1 MNKKYTNMLLIG
13 AGVGL
18 ICFMAYQALSGA
30 FSSGKVY
37 YKPDDTVVHAE
48 GNVEQTAQNYNA
60 LGFRLISR
68 SENMCVSPNMIA
80 SNLGFYYEGAVDE
93 GREEAATML
102 GSDENVKENHA
113 ALLNALQKGARPTY
127 DGYFSGLFMD
137 KNTKPKETFVNS
149 APFYKAYFETSDF
162 YDFAGTR
169 DKINAA
175 ANELSGGKITRAVN
189 EVYPKSSMI
198 FVSALSVKEEFSDDV
213 GQVTEETKEVNGQ
226 RVAYYNIEKARVSL
240 YEDDNA
246 LFVSIPLKNGYDY
259 EVIMSQ
265 NDINALT
272 LADIKSYRDRAT
284 ESVVAIALPKPKEE
298 QYHEL
303 KDTLKNAGFSA
314 AFDKT
319 TIIMNLTDSV
329 KVKVDKIDHSV
340 NFELMAGQEGSVN
353 GSVAKSVN
361 IDKPYYFMLSHRETG
376 CKTIMGKKTL

>member
-1 MNKKYTNMLLIG
+1 MNKKYANILLIG
-13 AGVGL
+13 AGLGL

-30 FSSGKVY
+30 FSAGKVY
-37 YKPDDTVVHAE
+37 YKPDDTVVEAE
-48 GNVEQTAQNYNA
+48 GNVEQTVQNYNA

-80 SNLGFYYEGAVDE
+80 SNLGFYFEGAVDE
-93 GREEAATML
+93 GREEAAAML
-102 GSDENVKENHA
+102 GSNENVKENHA
-113 ALLNALQKGARPTY
+113 ALLKALQKVERPTY
-127 DGYFSGLFMD
+127 YGCFSGLFMD
-137 KNTKPKETFVNS
+137 KSTKPKEDFLNA

-175 ANELSGGKITRAVN
+175 ANELSGGKITRAVH
-189 EVYPKSSMI
+189 EVYPKSSMV
-198 FVSALSVKEEFSDDV
+198 FASALSVKEEFSDDI
-213 GQVTEETKEVNGQ
+213 GQVTEEARDVNGQ

-259 EVIMSQ
+259 EVITSK

-272 LADIKSYRDRAT
+272 LADIKGYRDRAAET
-284 ESVVAIALPKPKEE
+284 IVSVSLPKPQEE

-303 KDTLKNAGFSA
+303 KEPLKNAGFSA

-329 KVKVDKIDHSV
+329 KVKVDKIDHSASL
-340 NFELMAGQEGSVN
+340 ELLPGEGGNVS
-353 GSVAKSVN
+353 GSVAKTVN